1 MALIVTQIAHKVDS
15 LKRQYSER
23 DGRMGDILA
32 VREGKLSDVYPEM
45 FPEGMN
51 KAMVA
56 NFVDVVAKDLSELL
70 APLPSFN
77 CSTLEVNNES
87 AKRRADKRT
96 LIANSYIFNSS
107 LETQMYAG
115 ADYFLSYA
123 FMPIIVEPDF
133 DLRMPR
139 IRVECPVGAYPEYD
153 RFGRC
158 VSYSKVYK
166 KTLGQLIADYPEYA
180 SQLMQGESP
189 ELINYDKEMGLVWYH
204 DKDQTTLYIPESMN
218 LVLES
223 AKNPIGKMM
232 MVVPKRPSL
241 NPDNPRGQFDDVLWV
256 QIARARFSML
266 ALEAVE
272 KSVQAPLSV
281 PNDVDDFAF
290 GPDAIIRTNSPQS
303 VRRVGLE
310 LPMGA
315 FQEQTVL
322 GQEMRM
328 GARYPEGRSGTIDA
342 NIITGQ
348 GVQAL
353 LGSFDTQVKAA
364 QQIFSQAFEQLVSL
378 CFEIDE
384 KLFPEEKQFRGVLNG
399 APYLLKYSPATDIA
413 GDYTVQVRYGLMS
426 GLDPSRALIFSLQ
439 ALQAKLVSRDFV
451 MRELPWSM
459 NVAVEQER
467 IDIESMRDNLAQSIS
482 ALAQAIPQMAASGQG
497 DPAKLVER
505 IAKTINLRKKGTP
518 IEDAVQ
524 QVFAQPEQ
532 APVPE
537 QTPAGVAAPV
547 EQTPNATQQAPENA
561 PPAGQP
567 QPPNVASI
575 LARLG
580 GMGG

>member
-1 MALIVTQIAHKVDS
+1 MALTVTQIAHKVDS

-32 VREGKLSDVYPEM
+32 VREGKLADVYPEM

-77 CSTLEVNNES
+77 CSTLEVNNET

-123 FMPIIVEPDF
+123 FLPIIVEPDF

-158 VSYSKVYK
+158 VSYAKVYK
-166 KTLGQLIADYPEYA
+166 KTLGQLLADYPEYT
-180 SQLMQGESP
+180 SQLLQGESP
-189 ELINYDKEMGLVWYH
+189 ELINYDKEMNLVWYH
-204 DKDQTTLYIPESMN
+204 DKDQTTLYMPEAYN
-218 LVLES
+218 LVLET

-281 PNDVDDFAF
+281 PQDVDDFAF
-290 GPDAIIRTNSPQS
+290 GPDAIIRTNSPQA

-315 FQEQTVL
+315 FQEQQVL

-328 GARYPEGRSGTIDA
+328 GARYPEGRSGNLDA
-342 NIITGQ
+342 SIITGQ

-353 LGSFDTQVKAA
+353 LGSFDTQIKAA
-364 QQIFSQAFEQLVSL
+364 QQIFGQALEQLVSL
-378 CFEIDE
+378 CFEMDE

-399 APYLLKYSPATDIA
+399 APYLLKYNPSTDIN

-459 NVAVEQER
+459 NVAAEQER
-467 IDIESMRDNLAQSIS
+467 IDIEAMRDNLAQSIS
-482 ALAQAIPQMAASGQG
+482 ALAQAIPQMAATGQG

-505 IAKTINLRKKGTP
+505 IAQTISLRKKGTP
-518 IEDAVQ
+518 IEEAVKE
-524 QVFAQPEQ
+524 VFTQPEPAASPQ
-532 APVPE
+532 

-547 EQTPNATQQAPENA
+547 EQNPNATQPAPGNA

-567 QPPNVASI
+567 TPPNVASI